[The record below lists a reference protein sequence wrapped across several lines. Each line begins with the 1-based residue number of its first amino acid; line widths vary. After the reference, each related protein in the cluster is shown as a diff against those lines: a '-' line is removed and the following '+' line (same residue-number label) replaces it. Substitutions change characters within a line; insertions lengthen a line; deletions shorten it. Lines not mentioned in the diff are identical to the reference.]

1 MARKLLNVA
10 VLVSALAI
18 SAEAQTLRRD
28 QGPVNFPPASF
39 KGTQFV
45 DNEGCVYIRAGFEGA
60 VNWVPRVTRGRR
72 LICGQKPTFAA
83 RAAPA
88 QAPRAAPA
96 QPPRETARSS
106 APAAPVRA
114 SPSR

>member
-1 MARKLLNVA
+1 MARKFLNVA

-45 DNEGCVYIRAGFEGA
+45 DNV
-60 VNWVPRVTRGRR
+60 VNMHAFQYTKVT
-72 LICGQKPTFAA
+72 
-83 RAAPA
+83 
-88 QAPRAAPA
+88 
-96 QPPRETARSS
+96 
-106 APAAPVRA
+106 
-114 SPSR
+114 